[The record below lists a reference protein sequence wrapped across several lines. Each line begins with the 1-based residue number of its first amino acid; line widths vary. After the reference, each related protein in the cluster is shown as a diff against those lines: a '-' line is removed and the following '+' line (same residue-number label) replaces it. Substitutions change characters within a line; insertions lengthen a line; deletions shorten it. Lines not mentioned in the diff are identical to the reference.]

1 MRIRLLG
8 CAGLALLGT
17 LEVHAQTTLPP
28 IVVTA
33 PSPIRSASAGVPC

>member
-17 LEVHAQTTLPP
+17 PEVHAQTTLPP

-33 PSPIRSASAGVPC
+33 PSPIRSAPPGVPC